1 MAPARGGGKYKFQ
14 AALLIQSLGTNDFE
28 RQYCGLSTGGGE
40 LHPLGNRGAYR

>member
-28 RQYCGLSTGGGE
+28 RQYCGLS
-40 LHPLGNRGAYR
+40 NRGWGTSSSRQPGAYR